1 MCQGEDVYS
10 GNTEATG
17 KVCVYP
23 VSTQDLPAAG
33 YPWEEGTE
41 EVKDN

>member
-1 MCQGEDVYS
+1 MCQGEDEYI

-23 VSTQDLPAAG
+23 VSTQDFPQVG
-33 YPWEEGTE
+33 YPRKEGTE